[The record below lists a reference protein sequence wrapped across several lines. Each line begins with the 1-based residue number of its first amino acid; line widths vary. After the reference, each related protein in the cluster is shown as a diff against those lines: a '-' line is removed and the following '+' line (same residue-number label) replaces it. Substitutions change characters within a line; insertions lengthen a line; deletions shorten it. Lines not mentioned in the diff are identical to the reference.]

1 MDKLQNWTG
10 ERLETFVFTE
20 NTIEHLHRYALAKK
34 LCENKIVLDIASGEG
49 YGSNIL
55 SDYAKQVIGV
65 DIDKDVVDLANQK
78 YGKNNLIFKTGKAD
92 QIPIVTNSIDV
103 VVSFETLEH
112 HDRHYE
118 MMVEIKRV
126 LKKDGVLIIS
136 TPEKRYYS
144 DEPNYKNPYHVKELY
159 YDQFRTLIDSHFKNT
174 NYSFQKIIRGSLI
187 LPEQEFEGF
196 SLIEGDYQ
204 NFFESSTIK
213 PMYLIAVASDD
224 LLKKLGLTIFTSSIV
239 DLKETEKTN
248 NEIEQIKIQI
258 KEEALVSI
266 KETWSYRVG
275 NFILKPMKILWTL
288 FR

>member
-55 SDYAKQVIGV
+55 SDFAEQVIGV

-92 QIPIVTNSIDV
+92 QIPIITNSIDV

-159 YDQFRTLIDSHFKNT
+159 YDQFRSLIDSHFKNT
-174 NYSFQKIIRGSLI
+174 NYFFQKMIRGSLI

-204 NFFESSTIK
+204 HFFESSTIK

-266 KETWSYRVG
+266 KQTWSYRVG
-275 NFILKPMKILWTL
+275 NIILKPMKILWTL